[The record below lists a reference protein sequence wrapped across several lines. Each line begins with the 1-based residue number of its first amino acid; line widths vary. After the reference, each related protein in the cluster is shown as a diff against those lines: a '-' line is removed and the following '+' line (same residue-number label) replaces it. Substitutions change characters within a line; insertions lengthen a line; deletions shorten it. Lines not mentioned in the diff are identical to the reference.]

1 MSHQQLQPW
10 HVFSGIFLAFW
21 IMMSYF
27 DNFFVTLVLC
37 VGGGFATD
45 NLNKYMKGLQGEFDD
60 DQDQELQEP
69 PTDCD
74 FVCPDKPLP
83 PEPPMSSNDV
93 SEDELEN
100 ANEVDEMAIPER
112 PAMSFSNNSSS
123 FKTEYEHQ
131 KEAIFEE
138 EKREELDFKELLV
151 QNYDQKDLE
160 SSLLPRN
167 DDFQSESNGNLIQQ
181 QQVNL
186 LACGA
191 TFKQQS
197 QEPEWVPSQV
207 SEEVQE
213 VLPYGVNDINDKGI
227 DLMKSE
233 PLEPV
238 EVLDASSE
246 FFRESPDVPEVT
258 ESPQDIIIPE
268 NLQKVS
274 EIPEIPVVPESSE
287 EPTKMHAKTPSPDLM
302 ETIEEPP
309 APLDLIDQ
317 LLANNNSVIM
327 ETVEPI
333 MKSQNNPT
341 PPPSPSEVKTST
353 TTSEA
358 KTQDLLVDFLSSHQP
373 PPTKEEASKS
383 SFTEFETVPKEIQSD
398 SLETSLITEAA
409 GVGIDSS
416 LVEHVAATSLEQ
428 HEQELANL
436 LKEAQRDDDSPV
448 KELEDIITQK
458 DEGDPWVL
466 DENPATDM
474 LQQEGQQQKE
484 EFPFPEQQRLGS
496 SSSSEAVR
504 GSAGE
509 ALVHLG
515 DSNDDM
521 ANKDDISHCAVFGD
535 ENEPDDLELDEDEK
549 QPHRGST
556 GTGSSEDSS
565 SSEGPDEEKPVMLEP
580 TKSTTAPSSGHDV
593 DDDDDLSSSSE
604 EADNLHRPQ
613 TPPNSANSTSHD
625 LAFDMG
631 KRGAAPKPELAAA
644 KVEETLTEL
653 KESAKSETANLIDHL
668 S

>member
-45 NLNKYMKGLQGEFDD
+45 NLNKYMKGPQGEFDD

-100 ANEVDEMAIPER
+100 ANEVDERAIPER
-112 PAMSFSNNSSS
+112 PAMTSSSNNSSS

-131 KEAIFEE
+131 KEAILEE

-151 QNYDQKDLE
+151 QNYDLKDLE
-160 SSLLPRN
+160 SSLL
-167 DDFQSESNGNLIQQ
+167 DFRSESNGNLIQQ

-186 LACGA
+186 LASGA

-197 QEPEWVPSQV
+197 QEPELVPSQV

-246 FFRESPDVPEVT
+246 FFRESPEVPEVT

-268 NLQKVS
+268 NLQNVS
-274 EIPEIPVVPESSE
+274 EVPDIPVVPESSE

-309 APLDLIDQ
+309 APLDLIEQ
-317 LLANNNSVIM
+317 LEAKKYDHSVIM

-341 PPPSPSEVKTST
+341 PPPSPSEVKTSPT
-353 TTSEA
+353 ASEA
-358 KTQDLLVDFLSSHQP
+358 KTQDLLVDFLSTHQP
-373 PPTKEEASKS
+373 PPTEDKEASKS
-383 SFTEFETVPKEIQSD
+383 SSTEFETVPKEIQSD

-428 HEQELANL
+428 HEEELANL

-466 DENPATDM
+466 DESLGTDM
-474 LQQEGQQQKE
+474 LQQEGQQLKE
-484 EFPFPEQQRLGS
+484 EFPFPEHQRLGS

-580 TKSTTAPSSGHDV
+580 TKSTTADTTVAPSSGHDV

-631 KRGAAPKPELAAA
+631 RNKYDDACKNGGSGSFL
-644 KVEETLTEL
+644 
-653 KESAKSETANLIDHL
+653 LICTTCTQ
-668 S
+668 

>member
-1 MSHQQLQPW
+1 
-10 HVFSGIFLAFW
+10 
-21 IMMSYF
+21 
-27 DNFFVTLVLC
+27 
-37 VGGGFATD
+37 
-45 NLNKYMKGLQGEFDD
+45 
-60 DQDQELQEP
+60 
-69 PTDCD
+69 
-74 FVCPDKPLP
+74 
-83 PEPPMSSNDV
+83 
-93 SEDELEN
+93 
-100 ANEVDEMAIPER
+100 
-112 PAMSFSNNSSS
+112 
-123 FKTEYEHQ
+123 
-131 KEAIFEE
+131 
-138 EKREELDFKELLV
+138 
-151 QNYDQKDLE
+151 
-160 SSLLPRN
+160 
-167 DDFQSESNGNLIQQ
+167 
-181 QQVNL
+181 
-186 LACGA
+186 
-191 TFKQQS
+191 
-197 QEPEWVPSQV
+197 
-207 SEEVQE
+207 
-213 VLPYGVNDINDKGI
+213 
-227 DLMKSE
+227 
-233 PLEPV
+233 
-238 EVLDASSE
+238 
-246 FFRESPDVPEVT
+246 
-258 ESPQDIIIPE
+258 
-268 NLQKVS
+268 
-274 EIPEIPVVPESSE
+274 
-287 EPTKMHAKTPSPDLM
+287 
-302 ETIEEPP
+302 
-309 APLDLIDQ
+309 
-317 LLANNNSVIM
+317 VIM

-373 PPTKEEASKS
+373 PPTKEEKEASKS

-474 LQQEGQQQKE
+474 LLQEGQQQKE

-580 TKSTTAPSSGHDV
+580 TKSTTAAPSSGHDV

>member
-45 NLNKYMKGLQGEFDD
+45 NLNKYMKGPQGEFDD

-100 ANEVDEMAIPER
+100 ANEVEERTIPEQL
-112 PAMSFSNNSSS
+112 AMTSSSNNSSS
-123 FKTEYEHQ
+123 FKSEYEHQ
-131 KEAIFEE
+131 KEAILEE

-160 SSLLPRN
+160 SSLLPTS
-167 DDFQSESNGNLIQQ
+167 DDFQSESNGNLIEQ

-274 EIPEIPVVPESSE
+274 EVPEIPVVPESSE
-287 EPTKMHAKTPSPDLM
+287 EPIKMHAKTPSPDLM
-302 ETIEEPP
+302 EAIEEPP
-309 APLDLIDQ
+309 APLDLIEQ
-317 LLANNNSVIM
+317 LEAQKYDHSVIM

-341 PPPSPSEVKTST
+341 PPPSPSEDKTST

-358 KTQDLLVDFLSSHQP
+358 KTQDLLVDFLSTHQP
-373 PPTKEEASKS
+373 PPPTEEKEASES

-448 KELEDIITQK
+448 KELEDFITQK

-484 EFPFPEQQRLGS
+484 EFPFPEEQRLGS

-556 GTGSSEDSS
+556 GTGSSDDSS

-580 TKSTTAPSSGHDV
+580 TKSTTADTTAPSSGHDV

-631 KRGAAPKPELAAA
+631 KHKYDDCL
-644 KVEETLTEL
+644 
-653 KESAKSETANLIDHL
+653 
-668 S
+668 

>member
-45 NLNKYMKGLQGEFDD
+45 NLNKYMKGPQGEFDD

-100 ANEVDEMAIPER
+100 ANEVDERAIPER
-112 PAMSFSNNSSS
+112 PAMTSSSNNSSS

-131 KEAIFEE
+131 KEAILEE

-151 QNYDQKDLE
+151 QNYDLKDLE
-160 SSLLPRN
+160 SSLL
-167 DDFQSESNGNLIQQ
+167 DFRSESNGNLIQQ

-186 LACGA
+186 LASGA

-197 QEPEWVPSQV
+197 QEPELVPSQV

-274 EIPEIPVVPESSE
+274 EVPEIPVVPTE
-287 EPTKMHAKTPSPDLM
+287 MHAKTPSPDLM

-309 APLDLIDQ
+309 APLDLIEQ
-317 LLANNNSVIM
+317 LEAKKYDHSVIM

-341 PPPSPSEVKTST
+341 PPPSPSEVKTSP

-358 KTQDLLVDFLSSHQP
+358 KTQDLLVDFLSTHQP
-373 PPTKEEASKS
+373 PPTEDKEASKS
-383 SFTEFETVPKEIQSD
+383 SSTEFETVPKEIQSD

-428 HEQELANL
+428 HEEELANL

-466 DENPATDM
+466 DESLGTDM

-484 EFPFPEQQRLGS
+484 EFPFPEHQRLGS

-580 TKSTTAPSSGHDV
+580 TKSTTADTTAAPSSGHDV

-631 KRGAAPKPELAAA
+631 RNKYDDACKNGGSGSFL
-644 KVEETLTEL
+644 
-653 KESAKSETANLIDHL
+653 LICTTCTQ
-668 S
+668 

>member
-45 NLNKYMKGLQGEFDD
+45 NLNKYMKGPQGEFDD

-100 ANEVDEMAIPER
+100 ANEVDERAIPER
-112 PAMSFSNNSSS
+112 PAMTSSSNNSSS

-131 KEAIFEE
+131 KEAILEE

-151 QNYDQKDLE
+151 QNYDLKDLE
-160 SSLLPRN
+160 SSLL
-167 DDFQSESNGNLIQQ
+167 DFRSESNGNLIQQ

-186 LACGA
+186 LASGA

-197 QEPEWVPSQV
+197 QEPELVPSQV

-246 FFRESPDVPEVT
+246 FFRESPEVPEVT

-274 EIPEIPVVPESSE
+274 EVPEIPVVPTE
-287 EPTKMHAKTPSPDLM
+287 MHAKTPSPDLM

-309 APLDLIDQ
+309 APLDLIEQ
-317 LLANNNSVIM
+317 LEAKKYDHSVIM

-341 PPPSPSEVKTST
+341 PPPSPSEVKTSP

-358 KTQDLLVDFLSSHQP
+358 KTQDLLVDFLSTHQP
-373 PPTKEEASKS
+373 PPTEDKEASKS
-383 SFTEFETVPKEIQSD
+383 SSTEFETVPKEIQSD

-428 HEQELANL
+428 HEEELANL

-466 DENPATDM
+466 DESLATDM
-474 LQQEGQQQKE
+474 LQQEGQQLKE
-484 EFPFPEQQRLGS
+484 EFPFPEHQRLGS

-580 TKSTTAPSSGHDV
+580 TKSTTADTTAAPSSGHDV

-631 KRGAAPKPELAAA
+631 RNKYDDACKNGGSGSFL
-644 KVEETLTEL
+644 
-653 KESAKSETANLIDHL
+653 LICTTCTQ
-668 S
+668 